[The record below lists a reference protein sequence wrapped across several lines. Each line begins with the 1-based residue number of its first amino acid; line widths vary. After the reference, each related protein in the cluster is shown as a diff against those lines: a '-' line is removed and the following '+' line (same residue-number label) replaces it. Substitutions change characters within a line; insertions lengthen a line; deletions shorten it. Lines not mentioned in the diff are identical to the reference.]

1 MPAQADEIARY
12 REWMDEHEPI
22 DYAESQFLERGQ
34 DLVAIGRKGATAMAK
49 EGGQQQP
56 SAAVWFPLILIVPL
70 MAFAIVPSL
79 LGRVVVIVLIVGVE
93 LKLVASAPELK
104 GFLSGQEWM
113 AAVSV

>member
-1 MPAQADEIARY
+1 MPAQAEEIARY

-34 DLVAIGRKGATAMAK
+34 DLVAIGRQGAMSTAK
-49 EGGQQQP
+49 EAGQHYP
-56 SAAVWFPLILIVPL
+56 AAVWFPLILVVPL

-104 GFLSGQEWM
+104 GFLSAQEWT